1 MENYKTRKNRKLN
14 FSQLN
19 VKIWEGRK
27 LERIK
32 FQSCYQFEDTIERSR
47 FKNNKKSFFK
57 KLSLEVKRENTNNHS
72 CFLFESKLIK
82 PIDVLHIQTFIYEN
96 YHSYRVKLYSISI
109 SIVFFLISY
118 IYSSVF
124 FLYFIL
130 LCIFVFL
137 YYISL
142 TSFLN
147 FSQHV

>member
-1 MENYKTRKNRKLN
+1 MSELN
-14 FSQLN
+14 FNHATSLRIPLN
-19 VKIWEGRK
+19 VPGLKI
-27 LERIK
+27 IK
-32 FQSCYQFEDTIERSR
+32 
-47 FKNNKKSFFK
+47 KNFFK

-96 YHSYRVKLYSISI
+96 YHSYRVKLYSNSI
-109 SIVFFLISY
+109 SIVFLISY

-124 FLYFIL
+124 FCLYFIL